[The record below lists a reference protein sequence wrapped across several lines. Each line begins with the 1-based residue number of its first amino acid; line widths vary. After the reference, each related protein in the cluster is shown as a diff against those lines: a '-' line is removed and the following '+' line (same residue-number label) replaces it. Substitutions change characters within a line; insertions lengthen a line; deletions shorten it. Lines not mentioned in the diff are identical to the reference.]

1 MINDLWYKNA
11 VIYCLSVGT
20 YMDANGDGIG
30 DFPIARK
37 HRHATYAVYPRRAR
51 TPCCGLRT
59 FGNSANDRLFYE
71 AILRP
76 LLNDFGGREPGLG

>member
-1 MINDLWYKNA
+1 MRSWKKIWKEELRRQISDCGL
-11 VIYCLSVGT
+11 T
-20 YMDANGDGIG
+20 R

-37 HRHATYAVYPRRAR
+37 HRHATIRQSGSDQSTRRRAR

>member
-1 MINDLWYKNA
+1 MRSWKKIWKEELRRQISDCGL
-11 VIYCLSVGT
+11 T
-20 YMDANGDGIG
+20 R